1 MAAADVE
8 RIIEAVEAEMDAF
21 DLRFTLRDAVATVLT
36 PRVQPVHEL
45 LGRHGWPSR

>member
-21 DLRFTLRDAVATVLT
+21 IPSFTLRDAV
-36 PRVQPVHEL
+36 
-45 LGRHGWPSR
+45 